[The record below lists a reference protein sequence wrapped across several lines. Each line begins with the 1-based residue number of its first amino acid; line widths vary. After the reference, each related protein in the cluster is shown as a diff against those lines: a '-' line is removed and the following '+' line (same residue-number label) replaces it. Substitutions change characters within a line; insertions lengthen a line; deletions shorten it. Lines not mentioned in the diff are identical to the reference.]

1 MEKREVWSSRVTFIL
16 AAIGSAV
23 GLGNAWRFP
32 GLAAKYGGGAFL
44 LAYGIAM
51 VVLGIPMLSMEI
63 AIGRKTRQGAPGA
76 FRSINKKAE
85 FVGWAAT
92 TNAFAIQIY
101 YAVVFAWVIAM
112 AVFSFKFA
120 GMVGNPKAASSLFGE
135 ITKTSWTIQGAG
147 IPLAMALCLAIAWIL
162 IYACIRKGTVS
173 VGKVVKYTGL
183 TLPLLFLIIMA
194 IKGISMPGGTNGLVK
209 LFLPDFAVIS
219 ANGLWSNLIIDA
231 IGQVFY
237 SLSIMMAIMIAYG
250 SYLKE
255 ESNVAKDA
263 TIIALADFGVSV
275 LSGIV
280 MFTTMYGVGM
290 TTNDMSASGIATAF
304 IIFPQAIANLTS
316 TGWVNALF
324 GMIFYLCLAS
334 LAVDSAFSIVEGVST
349 AVADRFKIN
358 RRKTTKRICIISA
371 CFSIIF
377 ITNSGVAWLD
387 ILDNWTNQYNMIIIG
402 ALECI
407 VVGWVFKPYKVLSE
421 VNRNTKSY
429 KIPSGWFIGS
439 IKFIA
444 PGALIAFCIWNLYSL
459 FASGGVYGADSGYP
473 LWANVLAGWV
483 VTLFVF
489 ISGFIAKLVIKSRA
503 DKGLM
508 DEETE
513 WKDEQDIKVG
523 NDISRNIL

>member
-1 MEKREVWSSRVTFIL
+1 MEKRELWSSRVTFIL

-44 LAYGIAM
+44 LTYAIAM
-51 VVLGIPMLSMEI
+51 LALGIPMLSMEI

-76 FRSINKKAE
+76 FKSMNKKTE

-112 AVFSFKFA
+112 AVFSYKFA
-120 GMVGNPKAASSLFGE
+120 GMVGDPKAASSLFGE
-135 ITKTSWTIQGAG
+135 ITKTSWTIKGAG
-147 IPLAMALCLAIAWIL
+147 IPLSMALCLAVAWIL

-194 IKGISMPGGTNGLVK
+194 VKGISMPGGTEGLVK
-209 LFLPDFAVIS
+209 LFVPDFAVIS
-219 ANGLWSNLIIDA
+219 ANNLWSNLIIDA

-250 SYLKE
+250 SYLE
-255 ESNVAKDA
+255 EKTNVAKDA
-263 TIIALADFGVSV
+263 AIIAFADLGVSI

-290 TTNDMSASGIATAF
+290 TTNDMSSSGIATAF

-349 AVADRFKIN
+349 AIADRFRLN
-358 RRKTTKRICIISA
+358 RRKTTKVICLISV

-407 VVGWVFKPYKVLSE
+407 VVGWVFKPAKVLNE
-421 VNRNTKSY
+421 VNRNTVTY
-429 KIPSGWFIGS
+429 KMPSWWFIGS

-444 PGALIAFCIWNLYSL
+444 PIALIVFCIWNLYSL
-459 FASGGVYGADSGYP
+459 FAGGGVYGADSGYP
-473 LWANVLAGWV
+473 LWANVIAGWA
-483 VTLFVF
+483 VTFLVF
-489 ISGFIAKLVIKSRA
+489 SSGFIAKKVIRKRFEM
-503 DKGLM
+503 GIV
-508 DEETE
+508 DENIA
-513 WKDEQDIKVG
+513 WKEDVI
-523 NDISRNIL
+523 